1 MELWSVFLQYGLPA
15 LFAFVVGIVV
25 KLLAPWVHRTIE
37 RRRLRLKRRRQLQ
50 QLVNDLRNELHNRT
64 VAGLWMISSLT
75 KYSQIRP
82 YLHPEARQA
91 LETPRPEDET
101 AEEKYSETIRRV
113 KMLKKELTR
122 IEQDWGLL
130 SRSQVRLHGLA
141 RNYLRRASS
150 MSRRI

>member
-15 LFAFVVGIVV
+15 LFAFVAGIVV
-25 KLLAPWVHRTIE
+25 ELLAPWVHRTIE

-82 YLHPEARQA
+82 YLHPEARYA
-91 LETPRPEDET
+91 IEKPRSEGET
-101 AEEKYSETIRRV
+101 AEEKNNENIRRE
-113 KMLKKELTR
+113 KK
-122 IEQDWGLL
+122 I
-130 SRSQVRLHGLA
+130 V
-141 RNYLRRASS
+141 
-150 MSRRI
+150 I